1 MSRSTT
7 CPPHS
12 ICRCDLPLGD
22 GVANFFPMTGG
33 AVPSFILKIRSDRSE
48 KLDCGGRVSVYRWPE
63 LEIVAELVYCVA
75 LLEERQGSVGVVF

>member
-7 CPPHS
+7 CHPHS
-12 ICRCDLPLGD
+12 ICRCYLPLGD

-48 KLDCGGRVSVYRWPE
+48 KLDCGGYLFTDGLSWKSSLSSCTV
-63 LEIVAELVYCVA
+63 
-75 LLEERQGSVGVVF
+75 